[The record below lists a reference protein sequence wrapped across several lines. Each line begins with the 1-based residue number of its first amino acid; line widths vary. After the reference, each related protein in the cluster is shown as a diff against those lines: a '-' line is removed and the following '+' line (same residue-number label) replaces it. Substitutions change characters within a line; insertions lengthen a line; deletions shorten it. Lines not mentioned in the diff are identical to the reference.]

1 MVMALPFLVGLI
13 AAVLVMAGHR
23 RAGFWA
29 WFLLAIVLIAWLKYH
44 ATDSLGL
51 SF

>member
-1 MVMALPFLVGLI
+1 MVMALPFLLGLI
-13 AAVLVMAGHR
+13 ATVFAMSGRR
-23 RAGFWA
+23 RAGIWT
-29 WFLLAIVLIAWLKYH
+29 WFALAIVLIVWLRYH